1 MSLGSTYSNNQNT
14 NQQRPGD
21 NFQMYSPYR
30 MNNGD
35 SEIDATCITF
45 RFWKTN
51 LIIGIFPRKNTGNE
65 GEMAFD
71 MDNGISIYLSHTKAR
86 ILKRELELFLKDP
99 VTYSSVG
106 VPSGMSIIYISN
118 GVEYGKEVPVLTITK
133 VDDDGKPVSSFAYEF
148 HRDFHFSIRNYKQSS
163 FDKIYDEYNDLEIRQ
178 LITLLDEY
186 VKASTNAIAFSVMDQ
201 HKYPHNRTD
210 AKIEAIAQALG
221 VELPKGGARRNN
233 YSNSSFFNS
242 AGSSS
247 SSSGGGYSSG
257 VSYGT
262 ATIDDIE

>member
-1 MSLGSTYSNNQNT
+1 MSLGNTYNNNQGM

-21 NFQMYSPYR
+21 NLQIYSPYR
-30 MNNGD
+30 MNNGE

-51 LIIGIFPRKNTGNE
+51 LIIGIFPRKNTGDD
-65 GEMAFD
+65 GMTFD

-86 ILKRELELFLKDP
+86 ILKNELELFLKDP
-99 VTYSSVG
+99 ITYNSVG

-118 GVEYGKEVPVLTITK
+118 GTEYGKDAPVLTITK

-148 HRDFHFSIRNYKQSS
+148 HRNFHFSIRNYQQSS

-186 VKASTNAIAFSVMDQ
+186 VKASTNAVAFTVMDQ
-201 HKYPHNRTD
+201 RKYSYNRMD
-210 AKIEAIAQALG
+210 AKIEAIAQSLG
-221 VELPKGGARRNN
+221 VDIPKAGQRRNGF
-233 YSNSSFFNS
+233 SNSSYFNS
-242 AGSSS
+242 AGGTSSS
-247 SSSGGGYSSG
+247 ESGGYSSG
-257 VSYGT
+257 VSYGS
-262 ATIDDIE
+262 ASIEDIE